1 MSFLDEGTFVGKG
14 AVQDALKDP
23 EFKALKGDE
32 KAKALKTLKIG
43 GSITTEKKGKDLD
56 GDGDIDSKDYLAARN
71 AAIKKAKSMKEGVAK
86 DLYIKAME
94 SSSLEEFLSDVYQD
108 YPQHKGNSDI
118 ANYLKNYYLDA
129 GGPIDEGKVKDFLK
143 GAALLAALIGLNK
156 AASENIY
163 KSDPKIKALTSKY
176 EKAEKEGDKK
186 AMADFKK
193 EIEKRKLQWDTG
205 KIDEADLG
213 SKIGDALFGKSYD
226 KPFSNLMDTIKDLLN
241 KDKTTSSSDDSKL
254 ILKIANIEKGNLS
267 EKEFKSILKKL
278 KNAGMSN
285 KKLQDLEKRYKKSK
299 EESKNPV
306 KEDEQIELPADTTFT
321 VDLKHLM
328 KKHMD
333 EGKSKEDTIK
343 FTKALMA
350 KLHNKGEV
358 TVDGTKIVFKEGKK
372 KSGYMGYTDMAE
384 EADLDVKDTQL
395 ALPEPDA
402 PDYLGDD
409 GMDYEGGMAKSQ
421 MLKMK
426 KYAMALC
433 DMVDDESQLE
443 AWVQAK
449 ITKAS
454 DYMSSVYHYLDYQQT
469 KNLDEASNMMDTDEA
484 LVSILMG
491 EANLSEETAEQVVDN
506 LSNEDFKKAALM
518 LVRGTDERLIA
529 KFVLSATTL
538 DEGFKLNGREV
549 VDLETDGG
557 GSIDPFIGAAYY
569 LDTGEKLTDDEIEAL
584 VDKYPADLEL
594 GGAWWDQQ
602 R

>member
-569 LDTGEKLTDDEIEAL
+569 LDTGKKLTDDEIEAL

>member
-569 LDTGEKLTDDEIEAL
+569 RDTGKKLTDDEIEAL